1 MIHDPEATL
10 PRSGGHKTTNIQN
23 HISYQEFLCRS
34 SSTSQPANMM
44 KIPAFEDI

>member
-10 PRSGGHKTTNIQN
+10 PRSGHKTTNIQN
-23 HISYQEFLCRS
+23 HIYYQEFLCLS
-34 SSTSQPANMM
+34 SSTSQPGNMM